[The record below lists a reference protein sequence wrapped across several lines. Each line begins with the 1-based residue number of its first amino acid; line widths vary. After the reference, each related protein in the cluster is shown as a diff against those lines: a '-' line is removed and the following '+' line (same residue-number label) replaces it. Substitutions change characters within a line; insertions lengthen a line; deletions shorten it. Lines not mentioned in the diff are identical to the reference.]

1 MAKILVVDDEPEMV
15 DILKLMLSAAGYG
28 VETAL
33 SGADCLAKAK
43 KGRFD
48 LILLDI
54 RMPRMDGW
62 ETLRR
67 MKEKGIVDGTKVII
81 LTIEKGPG
89 VEIFGLQDVVKDY
102 LTKPFER
109 EALLASIE
117 NVLGKND

>member
-15 DILKLMLSAAGYG
+15 DILKLMLEAAGYE
-28 VETAL
+28 VAAAL
-33 SGADCLAKAK
+33 SGNECLAKVGK
-43 KGRFD
+43 NRFD

-54 RMPRMDGW
+54 RMPNMDGW

-67 MKEKGIVDGTKVII
+67 MKEKGVVDGTKVII

-102 LTKPFER
+102 LTKPFDKEV
-109 EALLASIE
+109 LLKSIRA
-117 NVLGKND
+117 VLG